1 MARIFVPG
9 VSVHVIRRGINRCA
23 VFRDDDDRLFFLREL
38 RSIARE
44 TGAIFN
50 ALVMMET
57 HYHGLATP
65 PTKSALSMTMKAIGE
80 RYVAYFNQKYRRI
93 GTLWTGRYRAIPIQT
108 ERYWFNCLRY
118 IEQNPVR
125 AAMVRSPADYRW
137 SSYRRHAY
145 GQSVPMFEWLTEHPL
160 YRSLG
165 STPQER
171 QAAYRGMCAVPLTD
185 DELELQRHPPRR
197 RRNGPDQSGD
207 EPAASLS
214 I

>member
-9 VSVHVIRRGINRCA
+9 VSVHVIRRGINRCPI
-23 VFRDDDDRLFFLREL
+23 FHDDDDRVFFLRVL
-38 RSIARE
+38 REIVDE
-44 TGAIFN
+44 TGAVFN
-50 ALVMMET
+50 ALVMMDT

-65 PTKSALSMTMKAIGE
+65 PTKSALSTTMKAIGE
-80 RYVAYFNQKYRRI
+80 RYVTYFNQKYARI

-108 ERYWFNCLRY
+108 ERYWFTCLRY

-137 SSYRRHAY
+137 SSYRIHAY
-145 GQSVPMFEWLTEHPL
+145 GQRTPMFEWLTEHPL

-171 QAAYRGMCAVPLTD
+171 QAAYRAMSAVPLTD
-185 DELELQRHPPRR
+185 DELELQRYPPRR
-197 RRNGPDQSGD
+197 RRHGADQLAGT
-207 EPAASLS
+207 PAMDLS
-214 I
+214 M